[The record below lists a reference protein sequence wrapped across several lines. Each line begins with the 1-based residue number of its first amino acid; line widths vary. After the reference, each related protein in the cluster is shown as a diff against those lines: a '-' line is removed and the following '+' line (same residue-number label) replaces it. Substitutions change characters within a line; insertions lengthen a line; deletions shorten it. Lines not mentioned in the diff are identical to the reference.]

1 MQAMRL
7 PHLFVLAI
15 CLTATWACPIAA
27 EQKPWHAHQRVVDA
41 FYTKSLKERIST
53 FPRYSFD
60 EQYAIYLYGNQV
72 QHPPAIYLADPFAA
86 QGKGIVLPLSD
97 RLRTATDDLTI
108 RDIVMVF
115 SAMSRAKTYDVAGD
129 EQLMRLLGESAKK
142 MKDPDWQALVEKELA
157 TLQGLDPPTRDSDR
171 LSLRRTAARAY
182 DGESNSCLQPAA
194 SRSGF

>member
-7 PHLFVLAI
+7 PHFFLLAI
-15 CLTATWACPIAA
+15 CLTAAWTCATAA

-86 QGKGIVLPLSD
+86 QGKSIVVPLSD

-108 RDIVMVF
+108 RDLVMVF
-115 SAMSRAKTYDVAGD
+115 SAMSRAKTYDVARD
-129 EQLMRLLGESAKK
+129 EQLMRLLEGSAKK
-142 MKDPDWQALVEKELA
+142 MKDPDWRAIVNREIS
-157 TLQGLDPPTRDSDR
+157 TLQALDPPP
-171 LSLRRTAARAY
+171 RRAATPT
-182 DGESNSCLQPAA
+182 G
-194 SRSGF
+194 